1 MNLRNIKKD
10 IDYVLSAFVEDCAT
24 CVAVNPKVSD
34 GAASSLMEEAIDLYN
49 ELRDKAAARKVEG
62 NKKAYYNALRKEILE
77 RTDALYSKLSAV
89 VAGGEV
95 ELKAPKAEKPAAK
108 KVAAKK
114 AEPKAEAKAE
124 AKPAEK
130 KAPAK
135 KAAPKAEAA
144 EKAEKPAAAKKPA
157 AKKAAPK
164 AEAAEK
170 AEKPAAAK
178 KPAAKKAEPKVEA
191 AEKAEKPAAAK
202 KPAAKKAPAK
212 KAEPKAE

>member
-34 GAASSLMEEAIDLYN
+34 EAAASLMEEAIDLYN
-49 ELRDKAAARKVEG
+49 ELRDKAATRKIEG
-62 NKKAYYNALRKEILE
+62 NKKAYFNALRKEILE

-95 ELKAPKAEKPAAK
+95 ETKKAEKPAA
-108 KVAAKK
+108 
-114 AEPKAEAKAE
+114 
-124 AKPAEK
+124 K

-135 KAAPKAEAA
+135 KAAPKAEAPKEEA
-144 EKAEKPAAAKKPA
+144 PKTEKAEEKAEKPADAKKPA
-157 AKKAAPK
+157 AKKAPAKKAAP
-164 AEAAEK
+164 K
-170 AEKPAAAK
+170 AEKPAEEKAA
-178 KPAAKKAEPKVEA
+178 KPAAKKAPAKKAEPK
-191 AEKAEKPAAAK
+191 AEKAAAEKPAAAK

>member
-24 CVAVNPKVSD
+24 CVAVNPKANDEVI
-34 GAASSLMEEAIDLYN
+34 GALMEEAIDLYN
-49 ELRDKAAARKVEG
+49 ELRDKAAARKIEG
-62 NKKAYYNALRKEILE
+62 AKNAYFNALRKEILE
-77 RTDALYSKLSAV
+77 RTDALYSKLSAA
-89 VAGGEV
+89 VAGKEV
-95 ELKAPKAEKPAAK
+95 ETKAPKAEKPAVK

-114 AEPKAEAKAE
+114 AAPKEEAPKAE
-124 AKPAEK
+124 KPAAK

-144 EKAEKPAAAKKPA
+144 AEKPAAKKAP

-164 AEAAEK
+164 AEK
-170 AEKPAAAK
+170 AEKPAAEK
-178 KPAAKKAEPKVEA
+178 KP
-191 AEKAEKPAAAK
+191 AAK

-212 KAEPKAE
+212 KAE